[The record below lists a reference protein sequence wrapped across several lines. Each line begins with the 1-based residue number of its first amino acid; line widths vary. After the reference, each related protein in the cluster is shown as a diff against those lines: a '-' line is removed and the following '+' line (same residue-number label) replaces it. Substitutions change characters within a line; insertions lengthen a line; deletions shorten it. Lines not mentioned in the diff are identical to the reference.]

1 MKNKILPL
9 ILPLF
14 LAMPLCGCG
23 KTAANIPAEPTEPVS
38 VNLETS
44 PVHIED
50 VKIDL
55 SGMLNKNI
63 SLVDILSCQK
73 PSENVMISGL
83 SLDYALAMLAN
94 GASPSA
100 AASLEQFL
108 GQSAAAAND
117 TFGKFLNRAGTNS
130 QNKLVIS
137 NSFWVKKGL
146 PYGIKKD
153 FSAVLENIY
162 KAEISEIPMN
172 ESGINKINNW
182 ADRATD
188 GMIKKALSP
197 SDITE
202 DTVSILVNAILLD
215 GKWAV
220 PFKAENTYDV
230 DFTHTDSSTSSVSG
244 MHSEEFFYY
253 ENEYA
258 TAFRKDYQNQEFYM
272 VGILPKETGAFNLG
286 DLDIGGLLESGK
298 STDELNAD
306 LHIMLPKVDF
316 EMKYDLTDI
325 LKSMGLSQ
333 IFDVNTNNFSEI
345 YDNTNPDFTS
355 YASKIIQN
363 DRLIIDETG
372 TKAAAVTSIIMNEC
386 AAYVPEEKQQLYVYL
401 NRPFVVLLMDGET
414 DEPLFIAKIV
424 NP

>member
-14 LAMPLCGCG
+14 LAMSLCGCG
-23 KTAANIPAEPTEPVS
+23 KTDANIPAEPTEPVS
-38 VNLETS
+38 VNLETPS
-44 PVHIED
+44 IHIEN

-63 SLVDILSCQK
+63 SLVDILSSQS

-100 AASLEQFL
+100 AAALEQFL
-108 GQSAAAAND
+108 GQNTAAAND
-117 TFGKFLNRAGTNS
+117 TFGKFLNRTGTDS

-137 NSFWVKKGL
+137 NSFWVKENL
-146 PYGIKKD
+146 LYGIKKD

-162 KAEISEIPMN
+162 KAEISKIPMN
-172 ESGINKINNW
+172 ESGISQINKW
-182 ADRATD
+182 AEQATD

-220 PFKAENTYDV
+220 PFKANYTFDV
-230 DFTHTDSSTSSVSG
+230 DFTRTDNSTFTVSG
-244 MHSEEFFYY
+244 MHSDEFFYY

-272 VGILPKETGAFNLG
+272 VGILPKKTGEFNLS
-286 DLDIGGLLESGK
+286 DLDIAGLLESGK
-298 STDELNAD
+298 STDELNAG

-333 IFDVNTNNFSEI
+333 IFDENANNFSGI
-345 YDNTNPDFTS
+345 YENTNPDFAS
-355 YASKIIQN
+355 YASTIIQN

-372 TKAAAVTSIIMNEC
+372 TKAAAVTSVIIENT
-386 AAYVPEEKQQLYVYL
+386 AAAVPEEKRQLYVYL